1 MSPSTRAAGRAPCR
15 VPRLPVDA
23 PTLAAVALLAIGA
36 AIVGGMGGF
45 GTGVILAAALVP
57 LIGVKALVPVMAV
70 AGVIINAGR
79 FWFYRASLERR
90 TLTIVLAASLP
101 FLVFGTWLYSV
112 LDARSV
118 GTILGLAVIA
128 SVPLRRVLKSRAIVL
143 GMPGL
148 AVGSGIFGLATGVA
162 TGTGVILVSLLLGA
176 GMSGTAVLATD
187 ALISIVLD
195 LCKAVMFQRFELLD
209 TEAVFM
215 GVVIGVAS
223 IPGSAVA
230 AWLVTRLGAK
240 LHVLFME
247 TLIIVGGASM
257 LWHSWR

>member
-1 MSPSTRAAGRAPCR
+1 M
-15 VPRLPVDA
+15 LLDA
-23 PTLAAVALLAIGA
+23 PTLAAVAALALGA

-45 GTGVILAAALVP
+45 GTGVILTAALLP
-57 LIGVKALVPVMAV
+57 LIGVKALVPVLAV

-90 TLTIVLAASLP
+90 TLVVVLAGALP

-112 LDARSV
+112 LDARAV
-118 GTILGLAVIA
+118 GTILGVAVIA
-128 SVPLRRVLKSRAIVL
+128 SIPLRRILKKKSITL
-143 GMPGL
+143 GTGGL
-148 AVGSGIFGLATGVA
+148 AAGAGVFGLASGVA

-176 GMSGTAVLATD
+176 GLSGPAVLATD
-187 ALISIVLD
+187 ALATIVLD
-195 LCKAVMFQRFELLD
+195 LCKAALFQRFDLLD
-209 TEAVFM
+209 AQAFST
-215 GVVIGVAS
+215 GVVIGLAT
-223 IPGSAVA
+223 IPGSAIA

-247 TLIIVGGASM
+247 TLILAGGAFM

>member
-1 MSPSTRAAGRAPCR
+1 
-15 VPRLPVDA
+15 LPIDA
-23 PTLAAVALLAIGA
+23 PTLAAVAFLAIGA

-90 TLTIVLAASLP
+90 PLGIVLAASLP
-101 FLVFGTWLYSV
+101 FLALGTWLYSV

-128 SVPLRRVLKSRAIVL
+128 SVPLRRILKSRAIVL
-143 GMPGL
+143 GTPGL
-148 AVGSGIFGLATGVA
+148 AIGSGIFGLASGVA

-176 GMSGTAVLATD
+176 GMGGTAVLATD

-195 LCKAVMFQRFELLD
+195 LCKAVLFQRFDLLD
-209 TEAVFM
+209 TEAIFM

-223 IPGSAVA
+223 IPGSAIA
-230 AWLVTRLGAK
+230 AWLVTRLGAR

>member
-1 MSPSTRAAGRAPCR
+1 M
-15 VPRLPVDA
+15 LLDA
-23 PTLAAVALLAIGA
+23 PTLAAVALVAVVA

-79 FWFYRASLERR
+79 FWFYRGSVERGA
-90 TLTIVLAASLP
+90 IGVVLVSALP

-112 LDARSV
+112 LDARAV
-118 GTILGLAVIA
+118 GTILGVAVIA
-128 SVPLRRVLKSRAIVL
+128 SVPARRILKQRAVVISTQ
-143 GMPGL
+143 GL
-148 AVGSGIFGLATGVA
+148 AIGSGIFGFASGVA
-162 TGTGVILVSLLLGA
+162 TGTGVILVSLLLGS
-176 GMSGTAVLATD
+176 GLSGTAVLATD
-187 ALISIVLD
+187 ALVSIVLD
-195 LCKAVMFQRFELLD
+195 LCKAALFQRFDLLD
-209 TEAVFM
+209 AQAFST
-215 GVVIGVAS
+215 GVVIGLAS

-230 AWLVTRLGAK
+230 AWLVTRLGAR